1 MDDLQLLREM
11 RSDIGSAPPATL
23 ARGRNKLISKISSD
37 SRPEA
42 TTETHASA
50 NVRPIRFRRR
60 ILIAS
65 AAAVL
70 LVGGIV
76 VADVVRPNGPGATA
90 EAAEVLNNAAAATM
104 QTSDPV
110 VGPGQYLKIDT
121 TAVYAAGI
129 SLGDPGNGGRSVE
142 WLDESSDHLYVPADQ
157 TAEWIWNREA
167 RIPTTFF
174 SEDAKAEAA
183 KYQQSQAGDPLSAGE
198 LLRAPGGNFYGE
210 PRLLFAGLPLLEG
223 VKTLP
228 RDPQALLD
236 TIRQLENPDRSEAE
250 TLESIAA
257 ALQTGVAPADLR
269 AALYKAA
276 ALIPGVTLVDR
287 QANLDGKAGTAIGI
301 EDPDRGTRMDII
313 IDPAT
318 GLLIGERVVTLTAGE
333 TFPAGTATAWTAVQT
348 SVVNSAPKPS
358 INSGNKAEAPDRSL
372 GGRQPVGPVRWTLL
386 GVSNAPAESP
396 RASRSTFPSGTRRP
410 AQNKG
415 QTAPAGRFS
424 TAVAGCKGL
433 ASWNEKN
440 LPGNARRG
448 QHRRNGRLRE

>member
-1 MDDLQLLREM
+1 MNDLQLLREM

-23 ARGRNKLISKISSD
+23 ARGRNKLMSKIGPD

-42 TTETHASA
+42 TTITQGPA
-50 NVRPIRFRRR
+50 NVRRIRFRRR
-60 ILIAS
+60 VLIAS
-65 AAAVL
+65 AAAAL

-76 VADVVRPNGPGATA
+76 VADVVRPSGPGATA

-121 TAVYAAGI
+121 TAVYAAGV
-129 SLGDPGNGGRSVE
+129 LLWDDPKADRRMVE
-142 WLDESSDHLYVPADQ
+142 WLDKSSDHLYIPADQ
-157 TAEWIWNREA
+157 TSEWIWNREA

-174 SEDAKAEAA
+174 SEDAKAEAT
-183 KYQQSQAGDPLSAGE
+183 KYQQSQAGDPIRMGE

-210 PRLLFAGLPLLEG
+210 QRMLFAGLPLAEG

-236 TIRQLENPDRSEAE
+236 TIRQLDNPDRSEAE

-257 ALQTGVAPADLR
+257 ALQTGVVPADLR

-318 GLLIGERVVTLTAGE
+318 GLLIGEREVALTAGE
-333 TFPAGTATAWTAVQT
+333 TFPAGTATAWTAVRT
-348 SVVNSAPKPS
+348 SVVNSAP
-358 INSGNKAEAPDRSL
+358 
-372 GGRQPVGPVRWTLL
+372 
-386 GVSNAPAESP
+386 
-396 RASRSTFPSGTRRP
+396 
-410 AQNKG
+410 
-415 QTAPAGRFS
+415 
-424 TAVAGCKGL
+424 
-433 ASWNEKN
+433 
-440 LPGNARRG
+440 
-448 QHRRNGRLRE
+448 